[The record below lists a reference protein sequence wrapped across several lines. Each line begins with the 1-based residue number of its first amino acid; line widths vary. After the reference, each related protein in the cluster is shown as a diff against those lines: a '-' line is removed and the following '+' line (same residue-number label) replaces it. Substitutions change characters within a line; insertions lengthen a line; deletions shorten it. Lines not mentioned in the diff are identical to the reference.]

1 MTKQVLFVLIV
12 LMGLSGYAQT
22 RFESGYY
29 IKNDGSKIDCFI
41 KNMDWRNNPT
51 KFEYRH
57 SSESEIQ
64 YETIDRVNKFVISD
78 KLVYERFTVAIDT
91 SSSLARSMDHDKNPK
106 LKEEMVFLKAL
117 VKGNA
122 SLYTYRE
129 SLLVRYFYSL
139 NDETP
144 QPLIYKKYL
153 FYNKKNGREEIKVN
167 NQFRRQLLID
177 LKCDKI
183 TTRQLEGL
191 DYNEKELVNL
201 FEKYNSCLKP
211 DDQIT
216 TTTKKNKK
224 KDLFNLS
231 VKGGLKFASLVR
243 TSAYSEIDFGN
254 QTNPHLGIEAEFILP
269 FNNGKWSLLIEPTY
283 FSYKAEADAPIDPF
297 FTSIALDYSAL
308 TFPIGLRHSFY
319 LNDNSKL
326 YLNVL
331 QKFYISD
338 ISFKDYIKFLP
349 GPTQGKSDL
358 RNQFI
363 LGGGLK
369 FKNSSLELRYGSN
382 ALFNSG
388 YSKKYSELS
397 IIYGHSI
404 F

>member
-1 MTKQVLFVLIV
+1 M
-12 LMGLSGYAQT
+12 
-22 RFESGYY
+22 
-29 IKNDGSKIDCFI
+29 
-41 KNMDWRNNPT
+41 
-51 KFEYRH
+51 
-57 SSESEIQ
+57 
-64 YETIDRVNKFVISD
+64 
-78 KLVYERFTVAIDT
+78 
-91 SSSLARSMDHDKNPK
+91 
-106 LKEEMVFLKAL
+106 
-117 VKGNA
+117 
-122 SLYTYRE
+122 
-129 SLLVRYFYSL
+129 
-139 NDETP
+139 
-144 QPLIYKKYL
+144 
-153 FYNKKNGREEIKVN
+153 
-167 NQFRRQLLID
+167 
-177 LKCDKI
+177 
-183 TTRQLEGL
+183 
-191 DYNEKELVNL
+191 
-201 FEKYNSCLKP
+201 
-211 DDQIT
+211 
-216 TTTKKNKK
+216 KNKK

-283 FSYKAEADAPIDPF
+283 FSYKAEADVPIDPF
-297 FTSIALDYSAL
+297 FTSIALDYSAI
-308 TFPIGLRHSFY
+308 TFPIGIRHSFY

-338 ISFKDYIKFLP
+338 ISFKDYIKSLP

-358 RNQFI
+358 RNLFI